1 MQGMICVA
9 AICVSAFCVPPVFA
23 EQLSNDDVRDM
34 FHTRGFCMG
43 QTLSLDEIG
52 RKFPSLA
59 AAAEIAK
66 LEFSGAFGP
75 AVTAM
80 SKKLEDIGS
89 AKWDEAKQPMST
101 FPNDKLNF
109 AYVTEA
115 QTKEFVTTVRQRAEG
130 QIEERTLQ
138 TLLMWNPTHRAHPE
152 SEFVRYKRK
161 CVTNVEGKSK
171 GIKWQIEYP
180 VSWASLEAERPNIV
194 RKFVSERGRGSEYAL
209 VIVKALAPAD
219 RLTKREIDQAFSAT
233 AIREFVPPG
242 ATFISGKRI
251 SFDSLPG
258 GMITFSL
265 AADRMGQQFKM
276 RSLCYMTFFRDKV
289 VMLQFST
296 TDDDA
301 TFTRF
306 EPLFRVMANST
317 VILSRYE

>member
-1 MQGMICVA
+1 MQGMIWVA
-9 AICVSAFCVPPVFA
+9 ATCLAAFCVPPVFA

-66 LEFSGAFGP
+66 LEFNGTFGP

-89 AKWDEAKQPMST
+89 AKWDEAKQQMST
-101 FPNDKLNF
+101 ILNEKLDF

-115 QTKEFVTTVRQRAEG
+115 QAKEFVATVHQRAKG
-130 QIEERTLQ
+130 QSEERVLQ
-138 TLLMWNPTHRAHPE
+138 TLLMWDPTHRAHPE
-152 SEFVRYKRK
+152 SEFARYKRK
-161 CVTNVEGKSK
+161 FLTDGEGKSK
-171 GIKWQIEYP
+171 GIRLQIEYP
-180 VSWASLEAERPNIV
+180 ASWASLEAERPNIV

-209 VIVKALAPAD
+209 VIVKALAPAE
-219 RLTKREIDQAFSAT
+219 RLTKREIDQAFSA
-233 AIREFVPPG
+233 AGIREFVLPG
-242 ATFISGKRI
+242 TTFISGKRI
-251 SFDSLPG
+251 SFDGLPG
-258 GMITFSL
+258 AMITFRV
-265 AADRMGQQFKM
+265 AADRMGQQLKM
-276 RSLCYMTFFRDKV
+276 RTLAYMTFFRDNV
-289 VMLQFST
+289 VTVQFST

-317 VILSRYE
+317 VILSQYE